1 MNPFKTLLARLF
13 RCAPKRPY
21 EAPGPDSVGI
31 SAVSPSI
38 KLEVVEVPRDAMGS
52 DPRERMRL
60 TAGGQMFFKRDD
72 GSVYTVVARE
82 DGFYGTKVKD
92 EGPGDD

>member
-1 MNPFKTLLARLF
+1 MNYLKTLFARLF
-13 RCAPKRPY
+13 RRGPQRPY

-31 SAVSPSI
+31 SAVSPST

-60 TAGGQMFFKRDD
+60 TADGQMFFKRDD
-72 GSVYTVVARE
+72 GSVYTIVA
-82 DGFYGTKVKD
+82 KD
-92 EGPGDD
+92 EGFGG

>member
-1 MNPFKTLLARLF
+1 MKPFKTLFTRLF
-13 RCAPKRPY
+13 GRTPKRPY

-31 SAVSPSI
+31 SAVSPST

-60 TAGGQMFFKRDD
+60 TADGQMFFKRED
-72 GSVYTVVARE
+72 GSVYTIVA
-82 DGFYGTKVKD
+82 KD
-92 EGPGDD
+92 EGVGG

>member
-1 MNPFKTLLARLF
+1 MNPLKTFFIRLF
-13 RCAPKRPY
+13 GRTPQRPY

-31 SAVSPSI
+31 SAIPPST

-60 TAGGQMFFKRDD
+60 TADGQMFFKRED
-72 GSVYTVVARE
+72 GSVYTIVA
-82 DGFYGTKVKD
+82 KD
-92 EGPGDD
+92 EGVGG

>member
-13 RCAPKRPY
+13 RQAPQRPY

-31 SAVSPSI
+31 SAVSPST
-38 KLEVVEVPRDAMGS
+38 KLEVVEVPRDAMGA

-60 TAGGQMFFKRDD
+60 TASGQMFFKRED
-72 GSVYTVVARE
+72 GSVYAIVA
-82 DGFYGTKVKD
+82 KD
-92 EGPGDD
+92 EGVGG